1 MGDAGTLGNGM
12 RCDRNRRDRQ
22 LSTARTAAVKVIPRF
37 VTVPTAIC
45 APIPK
50 TAQRLYRG
58 LAQVTNWGKLEF
70 SAMNLKKP
78 ATWLWMEKLDPFVLI
93 LLWPI
98 YARNPVYARR
108 VDRISRQ
115 AEASALLAD
124 AFWAP
129 QPTLIPMRR
138 ATSSIPCP
146 SGTRRLFPATS
157 FSRFSPTWLLFMATV
172 IP

>member
-1 MGDAGTLGNGM
+1 MRENEEEGVMGDAGTLGNGM

-98 YARNPVYARR
+98 YARKGRPGFLTA
-108 VDRISRQ
+108 
-115 AEASALLAD
+115 
-124 AFWAP
+124 
-129 QPTLIPMRR
+129 
-138 ATSSIPCP
+138 
-146 SGTRRLFPATS
+146 
-157 FSRFSPTWLLFMATV
+157 
-172 IP
+172 

>member
-1 MGDAGTLGNGM
+1 
-12 RCDRNRRDRQ
+12 
-22 LSTARTAAVKVIPRF
+22 
-37 VTVPTAIC
+37 
-45 APIPK
+45 
-50 TAQRLYRG
+50 
-58 LAQVTNWGKLEF
+58 
-70 SAMNLKKP
+70 MNLKKP

-115 AEASALLAD
+115 TEASALLAD

-138 ATSSIPCP
+138 ATSSIP
-146 SGTRRLFPATS
+146 SVTKRLYPATS

>member
-58 LAQVTNWGKLEF
+58 LSQVSNRVKIKF
-70 SAMNLKKP
+70 AAMNLKKL
-78 ATWLWMEKLDPFVLI
+78 AKMIARKGKRGTQKCLLLI
-93 LLWPI
+93 KYTLFEPKTRKTLL
-98 YARNPVYARR
+98 
-108 VDRISRQ
+108 
-115 AEASALLAD
+115 E
-124 AFWAP
+124 
-129 QPTLIPMRR
+129 
-138 ATSSIPCP
+138 C
-146 SGTRRLFPATS
+146 
-157 FSRFSPTWLLFMATV
+157 
-172 IP
+172 